1 MAATQATAAR
11 KFPEGL
17 RVLAVD
23 DSPVCLMLLEAL
35 LRRCKYQ
42 PTMTRDAATALQM
55 LRERPGDFD
64 LVISDVH
71 MLDMDGF
78 KLLELIGL
86 EMDLPVIMQSANGE
100 LETMMKGVTHGA
112 CDYLVKPV
120 SLKDIQNIWQHVWRK
135 RKLDIRNHSGGYND
149 GGELVGATRTK
160 RKYTRKM
167 RNDGDNYGENKENM
181 DSTLK
186 RQRVVWTPEL
196 HRDFVIAVHELG
208 VDRAVPRKI
217 LRMMKVDYMTREN
230 IASHLQK
237 YRLYLKR
244 ISTQTGMDPD
254 QFPEKWKYM
263 NELDAL
269 KNYCENGRYRLTPAI
284 ASSSSSNPFARMNS
298 ASALATNGFLPTH
311 SVQLKNSQRNMAMG
325 TVGHGGSP
333 GNNPVFQP
341 LQNSSNARKCFP
353 SGPSGSSFAN
363 ISNGLVLD
371 TDDSGS
377 SYAGMFCKSMWETSN
392 GSPSCHSGNSSA
404 NKSNNG
410 VSAPANQ
417 FQVQSKCGFS
427 APANQ
432 FPVQSNC
439 GFSAPANQYQVQSNG
454 GFSVP
459 ANQFPVQSN
468 GEFLAPTNQFP
479 VQYPEVNNQPLVQM
493 NQSSTNHFSTIGND
507 YQFPDL
513 ANCSKYWQPTAPSMF
528 PDLGH
533 NDGTSFRPSQ
543 ANIANIN
550 QLSSFAA
557 SSGQEP
563 MFGDE
568 LHGQMSPIMSTISLS
583 DFDDQMGSFNIGNDT
598 SPAEMMHDNF
608 SLGSD
613 SNTSSSTPTDSSFGS
628 TFPDFHLDSP
638 EMPAQML
645 NGGDEDGILLPVL
658 DDTVDQQDLFDQL
671 DENNGREKL
680 GSGRCV
686 RKGPFECFF

>member
-42 PTMTRDAATALQM
+42 PTMTRDAATALRM

-135 RKLDIRNHSGGYND
+135 RKLDIRNHNGGYND

-363 ISNGLVLD
+363 ISNGL
-371 TDDSGS
+371 
-377 SYAGMFCKSMWETSN
+377 
-392 GSPSCHSGNSSA
+392 
-404 NKSNNG
+404 
-410 VSAPANQ
+410 
-417 FQVQSKCGFS
+417 
-427 APANQ
+427 
-432 FPVQSNC
+432 
-439 GFSAPANQYQVQSNG
+439 
-454 GFSVP
+454 
-459 ANQFPVQSN
+459 
-468 GEFLAPTNQFP
+468 FLAPTNQFP

-613 SNTSSSTPTDSSFGS
+613 SNISSSTPTDSSFGS